1 MSSEL
6 QSDRPYDDR
15 PPRVRLVKGQ
25 EVSLGCGTLILI
37 ALIVLICSGGS
48 TTELKR
54 EVSGL
59 RSEIV
64 ELRKAVQD
72 QTEQIKALEAKL
84 DRPKAQE

>member
-6 QSDRPYDDR
+6 PPDRPYGDR
-15 PPRVRLVKGQ
+15 APRVRLVKGQ

-37 ALIVLICSGGS
+37 ALIVLFCSGGT

-54 EVSGL
+54 EVDGL

-64 ELRKAVQD
+64 ELRKAVQE
-72 QTEQIKALEAKL
+72 QTEQIKALQAKL
-84 DRPKAQE
+84 DRAKVQE